1 MIQIYYFTPCCGNLS
16 SFGVTSGTT
25 SSWND
30 FEVTPG
36 NVYGIVI
43 PPSFSG
49 CVTYS
54 GSTLDEVLPNIP
66 IINGANPLF
75 LLYSNCKDCITYRFP
90 CYTPP
95 TPAPPSV
102 ITGYKNECGIITI
115 LPMVVECVT
124 SNPSSYESSD
134 GEISVKI
141 TGGTPPYITTWTD
154 GPISPAFGG
163 LGIGSYTATTV
174 DYWGDY
180 TATTVCTLT
189 SEKNCAFSASIE
201 EYFVEE
207 CFDNGMSGY
216 TFDLT

>member
-1 MIQIYYFTPCCGNLS
+1 MTQIYYFTGCCGNVS
-16 SFGVTSGTT
+16 SFGITSGST
-25 SSWND
+25 SNWND
-30 FEVTPG
+30 FIATPG
-36 NVYGIVI
+36 NVYGVAIG
-43 PPSFSG
+43 SYSG

-54 GSTLDEVLPNIP
+54 GSSTEPIPNLDILNGHTPQFTQFDNCNI
-66 IINGANPLF
+66 
-75 LLYSNCKDCITYRFP
+75 CIEYLFP

-95 TPAPPSV
+95 TTEPQPI

-115 LPMVVECVT
+115 LPMVVDCAI

-134 GEISVKI
+134 GEVSVSI
-141 TGGTPPYITTWTD
+141 TGGTPPYITTWTN
-154 GPISPAFGG
+154 GPIAPAFGG

-189 SEKNCAFSASIE
+189 AEKNCAFSASIE

>member
-66 IINGANPLF
+66 IINGTNPLF
-75 LLYSNCKDCITYRFP
+75 LPYDNCQFCITNIFP

-95 TPAPPSV
+95 TPSPPS
-102 ITGYKNECGIITI
+102 IINGYKNECGIITI

-180 TATTVCTLT
+180 TATTICTLT
-189 SEKNCAFSASIE
+189 AEKNCEFSASIE

>member
-1 MIQIYYFTPCCGNLS
+1 MTQIYYFTGCCGNVT
-16 SFGVTSGTT
+16 SFGITSGNT

-30 FEVTPG
+30 FDATPG
-36 NVYGIVI
+36 NVYGVVI
-43 PPSFSG
+43 DSFSG

-54 GSTLDEVLPNIP
+54 GSSIEPIPNLP
-66 IINGANPLF
+66 IINGTTPLF
-75 LLYSNCKDCITYRFP
+75 LLYGSCQDCIKYKFP

-95 TPAPPSV
+95 TPAPSSI
-102 ITGYKNECGIITI
+102 ITGYKNECGIISI
-115 LPMVVECVT
+115 LPMGIECTT
-124 SNPSSYESSD
+124 SNPSSYEASD
-134 GEISVKI
+134 GEVSVII
-141 TGGTPPYITTWTD
+141 TGGTPPYITTWTN

-180 TATTVCTLT
+180 TATTVCFL
-189 SEKNCAFSASIE
+189 SVEKNCAFSASIE

>member
-1 MIQIYYFTPCCGNLS
+1 MTQIYYFTGCCGNVT

-30 FEVTPG
+30 FDATPG
-36 NVYGIVI
+36 NVYGVVI
-43 PPSFSG
+43 DSFSG

-54 GSTLDEVLPNIP
+54 GSTLDEALPDLP
-66 IINGANPLF
+66 IINGATPLF
-75 LLYSNCKDCITYRFP
+75 LLYTNCQFCTTNIFP

-95 TPAPPSV
+95 TPTPPPT
-102 ITGYKNECGIITI
+102 IIGFKNECGIITI
-115 LPMVVECVT
+115 LPMAIECTT
-124 SNPSSYESSD
+124 SNPSSYEASD
-134 GEISVKI
+134 GEVSVSI
-141 TGGTPPYITTWTD
+141 TGGTPPYTTTWTN

-180 TATTVCTLT
+180 TATTVCKLT
-189 SEKNCAFSASIE
+189 AEKNCAFSASIE

-216 TFDLT
+216 TFNLT